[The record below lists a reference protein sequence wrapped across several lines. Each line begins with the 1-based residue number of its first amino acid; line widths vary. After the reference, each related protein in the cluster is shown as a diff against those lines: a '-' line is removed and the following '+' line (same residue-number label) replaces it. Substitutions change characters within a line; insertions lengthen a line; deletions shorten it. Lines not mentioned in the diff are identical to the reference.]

1 MLKFFVLKPQYL
13 WMAWDNSGQGVSGQT
28 ILTGRKKAIALSES
42 RAGKSTW
49 VGKLGRGCQGR
60 LTSVFP
66 LWRNNMSLSS
76 YAKGRLRVHTL
87 VTPFYTKENACYTDV
102 QWKQLVCLNHL
113 ILSISDYSICMFHH
127 SYFPELTVSACIL
140 NRVLCYPMNCSP
152 PVSSVHGIFQ
162 ARILWRV
169 AIFFSRG
176 SSQPRDQ
183 TLVSCVSCIVGGFFN
198 AELPGKPNIS
208 L

>member
-66 LWRNNMSLSS
+66 LRRNNMSLSS
-76 YAKGRLRVHTL
+76 HVKGRLRVHTL

-113 ILSISDYSICMFHH
+113 ILFISDYSICMFHH
-127 SYFPELTVSACIL
+127 SYFPELTALVRACSIVSFATPWT
-140 NRVLCYPMNCSP
+140 VAHQSP
-152 PVSSVHGIFQ
+152 LSMGFSRQEYCGRLP
-162 ARILWRV
+162 
-169 AIFFSRG
+169 FFSLG
-176 SSQPRDQ
+176 D
-183 TLVSCVSCIVGGFFN
+183 
-198 AELPGKPNIS
+198 LPNPGIKPWS
-208 L
+208 LASPAL